1 MEQSNQPVMNKKQ
14 LIKSVILAGL
24 IAAVVLVVAV
34 LPAEYGKDIT
44 GLGKLFGFDKLYVNQ
59 ETQENIDGTTQVV
72 PVNVKRLKLEQL
84 GSPSSVPKPSGAL
97 NPPPAEQ
104 LKLRSD
110 VIEIKVPSGKGLEY
124 KFRALKLG
132 SVKYDWSTSNNNIVY
147 IDFHGEVHEEN
158 PPEEVF
164 YESYTLAFSN
174 NMAGTF
180 TSPFEGKHGWYFRN
194 RNAFDVTVTLNL
206 QGQYELLEEY
216 NQDNE

>member
-24 IAAVVLVVAV
+24 IAAIVLVVAV
-34 LPAEYGKDIT
+34 LPAEYGKAIT

-97 NPPPAEQ
+97 NPPPAAQ

-180 TSPFEGKHGWYFRN
+180 TAPFEGKHGWYFRN

-216 NQDNE
+216 NQDDK